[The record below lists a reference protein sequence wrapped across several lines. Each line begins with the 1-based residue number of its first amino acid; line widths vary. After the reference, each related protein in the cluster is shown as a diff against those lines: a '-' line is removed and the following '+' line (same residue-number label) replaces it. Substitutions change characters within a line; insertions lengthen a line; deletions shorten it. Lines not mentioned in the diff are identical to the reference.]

1 MKKIVTLIALCAAS
15 ALHGQST
22 NLIVLHTVVGDERAP
37 ILTWQTESN
46 AVYRIDYADNVLNTN
61 TQWQLLYDNY
71 PSHGT
76 NTFWMDSGNDTTEP
90 EIPHPKRVGR
100 RFYRIVKTG
109 TNTAAAPFV
118 QVTSPASN
126 DVLSGEVTVSIVS
139 TTSLAD
145 VSIKLYVD
153 GQEMPPTFDG
163 TNFVINTSEWANGPH
178 VLFAT
183 GEAIS
188 ELPAAPRNAPRPNYG
203 RAVSQYVP
211 VTFDNYV
218 SQLYFTE
225 PFFEPELGQTQRVTA
240 VFAAYSDWTLQILDQ
255 ASNVVRTVT
264 NTGYT
269 MQFDWDGTGQGGTNL
284 PNGVYEYLVTA
295 SQSAATAPSGGGGG
309 GGGSA
314 PGPGGAGLQ
323 AMSGKA
329 SWLPASPMQAALT
342 GWDSYFVWPAPMP
355 PVKVGEKWYPWAEV
369 YGPVTPIEV
378 PLNPKLQAAL
388 LTQFS
393 AASSSANA
401 LAAAGAGA
409 AKGPKKPPTK
419 PVKGKVGTFGVVY
432 QQYLPNGYTVGVP
445 TSGLPSPLQRVSI
458 EGSTANLTF
467 NALPMAKATA
477 EKFAKT
483 MKANGWKSGFIK
495 ADPRAQEIRKTS
507 IGGSNIFGKVNVGL
521 LMAHSVYGTSLDHTT
536 QAQQTYQTYMPFLNN
551 GVNDWLRL
559 SECSFGSTNLR
570 WLGTYACSALRDQ
583 NYQSMYSA
591 QVLPI
596 NPNLHLLCSTR
607 SFFYGNDSLGSFWA
621 LYMHIGATPGA
632 GAATI
637 KRAWFLS
644 VRDVYK
650 LVKVLPST
658 PVVTLR
664 VAGWPNCFND
674 KLTLYSAPGTSDPSE
689 IVYEDQQVWPVV
701 NIP

>member
-1 MKKIVTLIALCAAS
+1 MKRIITLLGLCVAC

-22 NLIVLHTVVGDERAP
+22 NLVVLHTVVGDERAP
-37 ILTWQTESN
+37 ILTWRSESN
-46 AVYRIDYADNVLNTN
+46 AVYRVDYADHVVNTN
-61 TQWQLLYDNY
+61 TEWQLLYDNY

-76 NTFWMDSGNDTTEP
+76 NTFWMDSGNDSTEP
-90 EIPHPKRVGR
+90 EIPHPKRVSK
-100 RFYRIVKTG
+100 RFYRVVKTG
-109 TNTAAAPFV
+109 TNTAVAPFV
-118 QVTSPASN
+118 QVTSPSSN
-126 DVLSGEVTVSIVS
+126 ANLSGEVTVSIVS

-163 TNFVINTSEWANGPH
+163 TNFIINTSEWANGPH
-178 VLFAT
+178 ILFAT

-188 ELPAAPRNAPRPNYG
+188 ALPAAPRNAPPVTYG
-203 RAVSQYVP
+203 RAVSEHVP

-218 SQLYFTE
+218 SQLYFSE

-240 VFAAYSDWTLQILDQ
+240 VFAAYSDWMLQILDST
-255 ASNVVRTVT
+255 SNAVRTVT

-269 MQFDWDGTGQGGTNL
+269 MEFDWDGTGEGGTNL

-295 SQSAATAPSGGGGG
+295 SQSAAAAPSGGGESGP
-309 GGGSA
+309 A
-314 PGPGGAGLQ
+314 PSPGGTSRQ
-323 AMSGKA
+323 AMSGEA
-329 SWLPASPMQAALT
+329 AWLPASPMQAALM

-369 YGPVTPIEV
+369 YGPVTPIQV
-378 PLNPKLQAAL
+378 PLNPKFQAAL
-388 LTQFS
+388 QAQFS
-393 AASSSANA
+393 AASSSSANA

-419 PVKGKVGTFGVVY
+419 PVKGKVGTFGVAY
-432 QQYLPNGYTVGVP
+432 QQYLPNGYTLSVP
-445 TSGLPSPLQRVSI
+445 SSGLPSPLNKVSI
-458 EGSTANLTF
+458 EGSTANLTV
-467 NALPMAKATA
+467 NSLPMTKASA

-483 MKANGWKSGFIK
+483 MKTRGWKSGFMK
-495 ADPRAQEIRKTS
+495 ADPRAQEIRKAS
-507 IGGSNIFGKVNVGL
+507 MGGSNIFGRVNIGL
-521 LMAHSVYGTSLDHTT
+521 LMAHSVYGTTLDYTA
-536 QAQQTYQTYMPFLNN
+536 QAQQTYQTYMPFLSS
-551 GVNDWLRL
+551 GANDWLRL
-559 SECSFGSTNLR
+559 SECNFGSTNLR
-570 WLGTYACSALRDQ
+570 WMGIYSCSALRDQ
-583 NYQSMYSA
+583 NYQSMYNA

-607 SFFYGNDSLGSFWA
+607 SFFYLNDSLGAFWA
-621 LYMHIGATPGA
+621 LYMQIGATPGA
-632 GAATI
+632 GPATV

-650 LVKVLPST
+650 IMKNVPST
-658 PVVTLR
+658 PTVTLR

-674 KLTLYSAPGTSDPSE
+674 KLTLYSAPGTTDPSE
-689 IVYEDQQVWPVV
+689 IVYEDQQVWPAV